1 LQASVPANHEH
12 ELALVYIQ
20 LPIILSPLSLEF
32 LSLRLEGL
40 HVEWV
45 LKRWKDAAKHTKEI
59 VALSYA
65 TGVTTLEYFQ
75 ITNPNASWWR
85 AYREDPGMSG
95 SIRVVEID
103 EEDGMNARDFFDWKV

>member
-1 LQASVPANHEH
+1 
-12 ELALVYIQ
+12 
-20 LPIILSPLSLEF
+20 
-32 LSLRLEGL
+32 
-40 HVEWV
+40 VEWV
-45 LKRWKDAAKHTKEI
+45 LKKWKDAAKHTKEI

-85 AYREDPGMSG
+85 PYREDPGMSG